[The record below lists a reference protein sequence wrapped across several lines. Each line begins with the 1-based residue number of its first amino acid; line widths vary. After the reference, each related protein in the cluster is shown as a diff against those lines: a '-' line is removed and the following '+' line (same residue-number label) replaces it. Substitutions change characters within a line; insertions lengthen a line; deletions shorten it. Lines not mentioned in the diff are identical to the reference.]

1 MHSHEGRRWRSAAA
15 KRFVRVCGKPRGP
28 AAGAAA
34 ALLAVAG
41 MPPRGASAALLVPFV
56 DFTPSLLPF
65 QDAADD
71 PPNLVPF
78 GLFIL
83 FNVLVQSGALGK
95 AVWPD
100 AMFDSPFDKSV
111 AQIVEQARQG
121 AQGSAELQEQDGEER
136 KAEEL

>member
-1 MHSHEGRRWRSAAA
+1 MSVNRTILILGKHSFCGHSCCALFAVLRPGDEMLAIS
-15 KRFVRVCGKPRGP
+15 GKPYDTLEEVIGSRKE
-28 AAGAAA
+28 
-34 ALLAVAG
+34 
-41 MPPRGASAALLVPFV
+41 
-56 DFTPSLLPF
+56 D
-65 QDAADD
+65 
-71 PPNLVPF
+71 PNLVPF

-121 AQGSAELQEQDGEER
+121 AQRIDER
-136 KAEEL
+136 AARQRERGAAAAGTARTSLPHHQCLNDL